1 MGNETCFVPPL
12 GRLTLGLWQSLQLS
26 QAGQGLTVGFF
37 PKDVLKKLP
46 QRLAVLEGLS
56 P

>member
-1 MGNETCFVPPL
+1 MKPVLLPL
-12 GRLTLGLWQSLQLS
+12 GRLALGLRRSPQLS